1 LPRWWRDCANRD
13 VGDARILLQLPTAF
27 ICSANDANWR
37 LAMRILLMT
46 MAAASILTFGAQQS
60 EAQYAAQLYPYCSL
74 SSSSGATN
82 CYIRSREECGRN
94 ACIQNPWYIGRAR
107 ATPYLD
113 GRKPLEPH
121 YVRP

>member
-1 LPRWWRDCANRD
+1 MRYLIAI
-13 VGDARILLQLPTAF
+13 VLTM
-27 ICSANDANWR
+27 SAT
-37 LAMRILLMT
+37 LA
-46 MAAASILTFGAQQS
+46 FGARPS

-82 CYIRSREECGRN
+82 CYIRSRDECGRN
-94 ACIQNPWYIGRAR
+94 ACIQNPWYIGRER
-107 ATPYLD
+107 ASPYLE